1 MADPTYTRELDTL
14 ATSALDYYAGR
25 PHECIH
31 DGGEKFLRT
40 LLERGRVMAV
50 PHTEFIFH
58 DVVYDHGQDTQYY
71 ALDGTGGFP
80 QVKNQA
86 LSDTD
91 QAGLTTTPTEVLTSA
106 RFEMAAGTRNIVLE
120 QSMPSGN
127 RIDQIATRVK
137 ANLSKIFNEEEIL
150 FWRGMIARDALGTT
164 YVPRGFATGDK
175 AAVRDTT
182 GVANS
187 YTTGLPGNMVQF
199 IQPNDNGAGSPT
211 KTITAGLTNGDV
223 ANWAIGGQDQ
233 TLANGG
239 TVATENQLDGTTHSR
254 TLSLLDDIQEN
265 INLCGYSEEE
275 HTTHVWVT
283 RKVFQYMVQAMIDKG
298 ALPDPVRADLGNPW
312 NYKIPFGGVEICW
325 SRYLAQSTDLHLLD
339 KTASSPAAQ
348 DITPVIGLNM
358 DTFRYNIA
366 TDAADMTAEGLPGFI
381 KQVGPIIPMVDKTN
395 VFKRIA
401 FSRCISIEKG
411 RRSSFAIL
419 NRNES

>member
-1 MADPTYTRELDTL
+1 MAEPTYTRELDTL

-31 DGGEKFLRT
+31 DGGEKFLRA

-58 DVVYDHGQDTQYY
+58 DVVYDHGQNTQYY

-80 QVKNQA
+80 TVKDGA
-86 LSDTD
+86 LAD
-91 QAGLTTTPTEVLTSA
+91 QAQTGLTTAPTEVLTSA

-120 QSMPSGN
+120 QSMPAGN

-150 FWRGMIARDALGTT
+150 FWRGMIARDTLGTD
-164 YVPRGFATGDK
+164 YVPRGFVTGDK
-175 AAVRDTT
+175 AVVG
-182 GVANS
+182 GVTDAAAS
-187 YTTGLPGNMVQF
+187 YGTGLTGNMIQF
-199 IQPNDNGAGSPT
+199 VTPDADNAGSPA
-211 KTITAGLTNGDV
+211 KSITGGLSTDNV
-223 ANWAIGGQDQ
+223 ANWSIGGQD
-233 TLANGG
+233 TYLADSAA
-239 TVATENQLDGTTHSR
+239 VASGNTIDGTTAN
-254 TLSLLDDIQEN
+254 TLSLLDEIQGQ

-325 SRYLAQSTDLHLLD
+325 SRYLTASSDLHFLD
-339 KTASSPAAQ
+339 KTGAPAATA
-348 DITPVIGLNM
+348 ITPVIGLNM

-419 NRNES
+419 NRAES

>member
-1 MADPTYTRELDTL
+1 MVDPTYTRELDTL

-50 PHTEFIFH
+50 PHTEFVFH
-58 DVVYDHGQDTQYY
+58 DVVHDHGQNTQYY
-71 ALDGTGGFP
+71 ALDNTGGFP
-80 QVKNQA
+80 TVKDGDF
-86 LSDTD
+86 SDVAQT
-91 QAGLTTTPTEVLTSA
+91 GLTTAPTEVLTSA

-120 QSMPSGN
+120 QSMPAGN

-150 FWRGMIARDALGTT
+150 FWRGMIARDTLGSE
-164 YVPRGFATGDK
+164 YVPRGFVTGDK
-175 AAVRDTT
+175 AAAAAQASAVS
-182 GVANS
+182 S
-187 YTTGLPGNMVQF
+187 YGTGLTGNMLQF
-199 IQPNDNGAGSPT
+199 ITPDADSVTPTPN
-211 KTITAGLTNGDV
+211 KTITGGLSTDNV
-223 ANWAIGGQDQ
+223 ANWTIGGQE
-233 TLANGG
+233 TYLANGG
-239 TVATENQLDGTTHSR
+239 TVATGNIIQGTTSR
-254 TLSLLDDIQEN
+254 TLSLLKEIQQQ

-325 SRYLAQSTDLHLLD
+325 SRYLAESSDLHLLD
-339 KTASSPAAQ
+339 VAAPVA
-348 DITPVIGLNM
+348 DITPIIGLNM

-381 KQVGPIIPMVDKTN
+381 KQVGPVIPMVDKTN

-401 FSRCISIEKG
+401 FSRCLSIEKG

-419 NRNES
+419 NRQEADS

>member
-1 MADPTYTRELDTL
+1 MAEPQYTRYLDTL

-150 FWRGMIARDALGTT
+150 FWRGIIARDAADMASN
-164 YVPRGFATGDK
+164 YVPRGFVTGDK
-175 AAVRDTT
+175 AVVA
-182 GVANS
+182 GVTEAS
-187 YTTGLPGNMVQF
+187 ASFGTGLTGNMLQF
-199 IQPNDNGAGSPT
+199 ITPDADNNTGSVA
-211 KTITAGLTNGDV
+211 KTVTGGLSTDNVG
-223 ANWAIGGQDQ
+223 NWSIGGQDTYLADGG
-233 TLANGG
+233 TLAD
-239 TVATENQLDGTTHSR
+239 TLDGTASK
-254 TLSLLDDIQEN
+254 TLSLLDEIQGQ

-283 RKVFQYMVQAMIDKG
+283 RKVFQYMVQAMIEKG

-325 SRYLAQSTDLHLLD
+325 SRYLAASNDLHLLD
-339 KTASSPAAQ
+339 KASGGAPTAV
-348 DITPVIGLNM
+348 TPVIGLNM

-401 FSRCISIEKG
+401 FSRCMSIEKG

-419 NRNES
+419 NRAEG